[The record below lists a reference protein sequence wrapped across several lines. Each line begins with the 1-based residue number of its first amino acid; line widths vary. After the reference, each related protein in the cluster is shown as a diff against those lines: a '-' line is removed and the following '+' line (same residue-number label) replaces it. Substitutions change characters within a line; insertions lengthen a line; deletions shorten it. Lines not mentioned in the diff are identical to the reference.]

1 MASGPRRRRPRSA
14 LKPRTPDPRRL
25 DSDIGAI
32 TKRNPSDKMDMRVSR
47 GRVPAIKEETM
58 GYLRGVVHGAI
69 IGGAVALLYAPK
81 PGRQMRE
88 ELSERLDQVRGQ
100 MQPVLDQA
108 QGGVDS
114 ARPPVKAGLPE
125 KTTAFNVNRLCG
137 SGLQAINSAVQ
148 ELRTGEAQVV
158 VAGGNENMSIQ
169 PYLLPRSQVGW
180 RLGEATLIDGTMSLV
195 TDPFGRYQM
204 GSTAEKVADRYG
216 VSREAQDKFAAE
228 SQRRAAAAIAEGR
241 FDDQIVPV
249 AIPQKKGEPVIATV
263 DEHPR
268 PGTTMESLGR
278 LKPAFREGGSV
289 TAGNSSGINDAGAAI
304 VVMSRGKAGEL
315 GVTPQL
321 EWIADAVA
329 GIAPEIMGVAPIFAV
344 QNLLR
349 KVGMTI
355 NDIDVMEL
363 DEAFAAQA
371 VAVIRELEIDPD
383 RVNPNGGAIALGH
396 PVGATGAIL
405 TIKLAYEL
413 KRRQAEWG
421 IVTMCIG
428 GGQGIATLF
437 RNLN

>member
-1 MASGPRRRRPRSA
+1 M
-14 LKPRTPDPRRL
+14 T
-25 DSDIGAI
+25 
-32 TKRNPSDKMDMRVSR
+32 RN
-47 GRVPAIKEETM
+47 GEGI
-58 GYLRGVVHGAI
+58 VVA
-69 IGGAVALLYAPK
+69 
-81 PGRQMRE
+81 
-88 ELSERLDQVRGQ
+88 
-100 MQPVLDQA
+100 
-108 QGGVDS
+108 GGVRTAIGKFAGAFKDTPTS
-114 ARPPVKAGLPE
+114 DLGANAIRAAVERAGISPDVVDEVILGCVGQVGEDAFNARLATLKAGLPE

-180 RLGEATLIDGTMSLV
+180 RLGEAALIDGTLSLV

-204 GSTAEKVADRYG
+204 GATAEKVADRYG
-216 VSREAQDKFAAE
+216 VSRQSQDAFAAE

-241 FDDQIVPV
+241 FNDQIVPV
-249 AIPQKKGEPVIATV
+249 AIPQKKGDPLIAQI

-268 PGTTMESLGR
+268 PGTTVESLGR

-289 TAGNSSGINDAGAAI
+289 TAGNSSGINDAGAAV
-304 VVMSRGKAGEL
+304 VVMTRAKADQL
-315 GVTPQL
+315 GVKPQL
-321 EWIADAVA
+321 EWVADAVA

-344 QNLLR
+344 QNLLK

-355 NDIDVMEL
+355 NDIDLMEL
-363 DEAFAAQA
+363 NEAFAAQA
-371 VAVIRELEIDPD
+371 VAVIRELEIDPEK
-383 RVNPNGGAIALGH
+383 VNPNGGAIALGH

-405 TIKLAYEL
+405 TVKLAYEL

>member
-1 MASGPRRRRPRSA
+1 MSLNGE
-14 LKPRTPDPRRL
+14 
-25 DSDIGAI
+25 AI
-32 TKRNPSDKMDMRVSR
+32 
-47 GRVPAIKEETM
+47 
-58 GYLRGVVHGAI
+58 VVA
-69 IGGAVALLYAPK
+69 
-81 PGRQMRE
+81 
-88 ELSERLDQVRGQ
+88 
-100 MQPVLDQA
+100 
-108 QGGVDS
+108 GGVRTAIGKFAGAFKDTPTSDLGAS
-114 ARPPVKAGLPE
+114 AIRAAVDRAGISPQVIDEVILGCVGQVGEDAFNARLATLKAGLPE

-169 PYLLPRSQVGW
+169 PYLLPRAQVGW
-180 RLGEATLIDGTMSLV
+180 RLGEAALIDGTLSLV

-204 GSTAEKVADRYG
+204 GATAEKVADRYG
-216 VSREAQDKFAAE
+216 VSRQAQDAFAAE
-228 SQRRAAAAIAEGR
+228 SQRRAAAAIAQGR
-241 FDDQIVPV
+241 FKDQIVPI
-249 AIPQKKGEPVIATV
+249 AIPQKKGEPIVAQI

-268 PGTTMESLGR
+268 PATTVESLGR

-289 TAGNSSGINDAGAAI
+289 TAGNSSGINDAGAAV
-304 VVMSRGKAGEL
+304 VVMTRAKAAEL
-315 GVTPQL
+315 GVNPQL
-321 EWIADAVA
+321 EWVADAVA

-344 QNLLR
+344 QNLLK

-355 NDIDVMEL
+355 NDVDLMEL
-363 DEAFAAQA
+363 NEAFAAQA
-371 VAVIRELEIDPD
+371 VAVIRELEIDPEK
-383 RVNPNGGAIALGH
+383 VNPNGGAIALGH

-405 TIKLAYEL
+405 TVKLAYEL

>member
-1 MASGPRRRRPRSA
+1 M
-14 LKPRTPDPRRL
+14 T
-25 DSDIGAI
+25 
-32 TKRNPSDKMDMRVSR
+32 RN
-47 GRVPAIKEETM
+47 GEGI
-58 GYLRGVVHGAI
+58 VVA
-69 IGGAVALLYAPK
+69 
-81 PGRQMRE
+81 
-88 ELSERLDQVRGQ
+88 
-100 MQPVLDQA
+100 
-108 QGGVDS
+108 GGVRTAIGKFAGAFKDTPTS
-114 ARPPVKAGLPE
+114 DLGANAIRAAVERAGISPDVVDEVILGCVGQVGEDAFNARLATLKAGLPE

-169 PYLLPRSQVGW
+169 PYLLPRAQVGW
-180 RLGEATLIDGTMSLV
+180 RLGEAALIDGTLSLV

-204 GSTAEKVADRYG
+204 GATAEKVADRYG
-216 VSREAQDKFAAE
+216 VSRQAQDAFAAE

-241 FDDQIVPV
+241 FHDQIVPV
-249 AIPQKKGEPVIATV
+249 AIPQKKGDPVIAQL

-268 PGTTMESLGR
+268 PGTTLESLGR

-289 TAGNSSGINDAGAAI
+289 TAGNSSGINDAGAAV
-304 VVMSRGKAGEL
+304 VVMTRAKADEL

-321 EWIADAVA
+321 EWVADAVA

-344 QNLLR
+344 QNLLK

-355 NDIDVMEL
+355 NDIDLMEL
-363 DEAFAAQA
+363 NEAFAAQA

-383 RVNPNGGAIALGH
+383 KVNPNGGAIALGH

-405 TIKLAYEL
+405 TVKLAYEL
-413 KRRQAEWG
+413 KRRHKEWG

>member
-1 MASGPRRRRPRSA
+1 M
-14 LKPRTPDPRRL
+14 T
-25 DSDIGAI
+25 
-32 TKRNPSDKMDMRVSR
+32 RN
-47 GRVPAIKEETM
+47 GEGI
-58 GYLRGVVHGAI
+58 VVA
-69 IGGAVALLYAPK
+69 
-81 PGRQMRE
+81 
-88 ELSERLDQVRGQ
+88 
-100 MQPVLDQA
+100 
-108 QGGVDS
+108 GGVRTAIGKFAGAFKDTPS
-114 ARPPVKAGLPE
+114 SDLGANAIRAAVERAGIAPDVVDEVILGCVGQVGEDAFNARLATLKAGLPE

-228 SQRRAAAAIAEGR
+228 SQRRAASAIAEGR

-249 AIPQKKGEPVIATV
+249 AIPQKKGDPVIAKV

-268 PGTTMESLGR
+268 PGTTIESLGR

-289 TAGNSSGINDAGAAI
+289 TAGNSSGINDAGAAV
-304 VVMSRGKAGEL
+304 VVMTRAKADEL

-321 EWIADAVA
+321 EWVADAVA
-329 GIAPEIMGVAPIFAV
+329 GVAPEIMGVAPIFAV
-344 QNLLR
+344 QNLLK
-349 KVGMTI
+349 KVRMTI
-355 NDIDVMEL
+355 NDIDLMEL
-363 DEAFAAQA
+363 NEAFAAQA
-371 VAVIRELEIDPD
+371 VAVIRELEIDPGK
-383 RVNPNGGAIALGH
+383 VNPNGGAIALGH

-405 TIKLAYEL
+405 TVKLAYEL
-413 KRRQAEWG
+413 KRRKAEWG

>member
-1 MASGPRRRRPRSA
+1 V
-14 LKPRTPDPRRL
+14 T
-25 DSDIGAI
+25 
-32 TKRNPSDKMDMRVSR
+32 RN
-47 GRVPAIKEETM
+47 GEGI
-58 GYLRGVVHGAI
+58 VVA
-69 IGGAVALLYAPK
+69 
-81 PGRQMRE
+81 
-88 ELSERLDQVRGQ
+88 
-100 MQPVLDQA
+100 
-108 QGGVDS
+108 GGVRTAIGKFAGAFKDTPS
-114 ARPPVKAGLPE
+114 SDLGANAIRAAVERAGIAPEVVDEVILGCVGQVGEDAFNARLATLKAGLPE

-137 SGLQAINSAVQ
+137 SGLQAINSAAQ

-228 SQRRAAAAIAEGR
+228 SQRRAASAIAEGR
-241 FDDQIVPV
+241 FDDQIVPI
-249 AIPQKKGEPVIATV
+249 AIPQKKGDPVIAKV

-268 PGTTMESLGR
+268 PGTTIESLGR

-289 TAGNSSGINDAGAAI
+289 TAGNSSGINDAGAAV
-304 VVMSRGKAGEL
+304 VVMTRAKADEL

-321 EWIADAVA
+321 EWVADAVA
-329 GIAPEIMGVAPIFAV
+329 GVAPEIMGVAPIFAV
-344 QNLLR
+344 QNLLK

-355 NDIDVMEL
+355 NDIDLMEL
-363 DEAFAAQA
+363 NEAFAAQA
-371 VAVIRELEIDPD
+371 VAVIRELEIDPEK
-383 RVNPNGGAIALGH
+383 VNPNGGAIALGH

-405 TIKLAYEL
+405 TVKLAYEL
-413 KRRQAEWG
+413 KRQKAEWG

>member
-1 MASGPRRRRPRSA
+1 V
-14 LKPRTPDPRRL
+14 T
-25 DSDIGAI
+25 
-32 TKRNPSDKMDMRVSR
+32 RN
-47 GRVPAIKEETM
+47 GEGI
-58 GYLRGVVHGAI
+58 VVA
-69 IGGAVALLYAPK
+69 
-81 PGRQMRE
+81 
-88 ELSERLDQVRGQ
+88 
-100 MQPVLDQA
+100 
-108 QGGVDS
+108 GGVRTAIGKFAGAFKDTPS
-114 ARPPVKAGLPE
+114 SDLGANAIRAAVERAGIGPDVVDEVILGCVGQVGEGAFNARLATLKAGLPE

-180 RLGEATLIDGTMSLV
+180 RLGDATLIDGTMSLV

-228 SQRRAAAAIAEGR
+228 SQRRTAAAIAEGR

-249 AIPQKKGEPVIATV
+249 AIPQKKGDPVIARV

-289 TAGNSSGINDAGAAI
+289 TAGNSSGINDAGAA
-304 VVMSRGKAGEL
+304 VVVLTKAKADEL

-321 EWIADAVA
+321 EWVADAVA

-344 QNLLR
+344 QNLLK

-355 NDIDVMEL
+355 NDIDLMEL
-363 DEAFAAQA
+363 NEAFAAQA
-371 VAVIRELEIDPD
+371 VAVIRELEIDPEK
-383 RVNPNGGAIALGH
+383 VNPNGGAIALGH

-405 TIKLAYEL
+405 TVKLAYEL
-413 KRRQAEWG
+413 KRRKAEWG

>member
-1 MASGPRRRRPRSA
+1 M
-14 LKPRTPDPRRL
+14 
-25 DSDIGAI
+25 
-32 TKRNPSDKMDMRVSR
+32 
-47 GRVPAIKEETM
+47 
-58 GYLRGVVHGAI
+58 
-69 IGGAVALLYAPK
+69 VA
-81 PGRQMRE
+81 
-88 ELSERLDQVRGQ
+88 
-100 MQPVLDQA
+100 
-108 QGGVDS
+108 GGVRTAIGKFAGAFKDTPTSDLGAS
-114 ARPPVKAGLPE
+114 AIRAAVERAGISAELVDEVILGCVGQVGEDAFNARLATLKAGLPE

-204 GSTAEKVADRYG
+204 GATAEKVADRYG
-216 VSREAQDKFAAE
+216 VSREAQDQFAAE

-241 FDDQIVPV
+241 FKDQIVPV
-249 AIPQKKGEPVIATV
+249 AIPQKKGDPVMANL

-268 PGTTMESLGR
+268 AGTTVESLGR
-278 LKPAFREGGSV
+278 LRPAFREGGSV
-289 TAGNSSGINDAGAAI
+289 TAGNSSGINDAGAAV
-304 VVMSRGKAGEL
+304 VVMTRARAAEL
-315 GVTPQL
+315 GVTAQL

-344 QNLLR
+344 QNLLK

-355 NDIDVMEL
+355 NDIDLMEL
-363 DEAFAAQA
+363 NEAFAAQA
-371 VAVIRELEIDPD
+371 VAVIRELEIDPE

-405 TIKLAYEL
+405 TVKLAYEL
-413 KRRQAEWG
+413 RRRQAEWG

-437 RNLN
+437 RNPN

>member
-1 MASGPRRRRPRSA
+1 MTRNGGEGIVVAGGM
-14 LKPRTPDPRRL
+14 RTAIGKFAGAFKDTPSSDLGANAIRAAVERAGISPEVVDEVILGCVGQVGEDAFNARL
-25 DSDIGAI
+25 A
-32 TKRNPSDKMDMRVSR
+32 T
-47 GRVPAIKEETM
+47 
-58 GYLRGVVHGAI
+58 L
-69 IGGAVALLYAPK
+69 
-81 PGRQMRE
+81 
-88 ELSERLDQVRGQ
+88 
-100 MQPVLDQA
+100 
-108 QGGVDS
+108 
-114 ARPPVKAGLPE
+114 KAGLPE

-180 RLGEATLIDGTMSLV
+180 RLGEATLIDGTISLV

-228 SQRRAAAAIAEGR
+228 SQRRAAAAIADGR

-249 AIPQKKGEPVIATV
+249 AIPQKKGDPVIARV

-268 PGTTMESLGR
+268 PATTMESLGR

-289 TAGNSSGINDAGAAI
+289 TAGNSSGINDAGAAV
-304 VVMSRGKAGEL
+304 VVMTKATAEQL

-321 EWIADAVA
+321 EWVADAVA

-344 QNLLR
+344 QNLLK

-355 NDIDVMEL
+355 NDIDLMEL
-363 DEAFAAQA
+363 NEAFAAQA
-371 VAVIRELEIDPD
+371 VAVIRELEIDPEK
-383 RVNPNGGAIALGH
+383 VNPNGGAIALGH

-405 TIKLAYEL
+405 TVKLAYEL

>member
-1 MASGPRRRRPRSA
+1 V
-14 LKPRTPDPRRL
+14 T
-25 DSDIGAI
+25 
-32 TKRNPSDKMDMRVSR
+32 RN
-47 GRVPAIKEETM
+47 GEGI
-58 GYLRGVVHGAI
+58 VVA
-69 IGGAVALLYAPK
+69 
-81 PGRQMRE
+81 
-88 ELSERLDQVRGQ
+88 
-100 MQPVLDQA
+100 
-108 QGGVDS
+108 GGVRTAIGKFAGAFKDTPS
-114 ARPPVKAGLPE
+114 SDLGANAIRAAVERAGIGPEVVDEVILGCVGQVGEDAFNARLATLKAGLPE

-137 SGLQAINSAVQ
+137 SGLQAINSAAQ

-228 SQRRAAAAIAEGR
+228 SQRRAASAIAEGR
-241 FDDQIVPV
+241 FDDQIVPI
-249 AIPQKKGEPVIATV
+249 AIPQKKGDPVIAKV

-268 PGTTMESLGR
+268 PGTTIESLGR

-289 TAGNSSGINDAGAAI
+289 TAGNSSGINDAGAAV
-304 VVMSRGKAGEL
+304 VVMTRAKADEL

-321 EWIADAVA
+321 EWVADAVA
-329 GIAPEIMGVAPIFAV
+329 GVAPEIMGVAPIFAV
-344 QNLLR
+344 QNLLK

-355 NDIDVMEL
+355 NDIDLMEL
-363 DEAFAAQA
+363 NEAFAAQA
-371 VAVIRELEIDPD
+371 VAVIRELEIDPEK
-383 RVNPNGGAIALGH
+383 VNPNGGAIALGH

-405 TIKLAYEL
+405 TVKLAYEL
-413 KRRQAEWG
+413 KRRKAEWG

>member
-1 MASGPRRRRPRSA
+1 MIRRWPARDGRGSGRP
-14 LKPRTPDPRRL
+14 
-25 DSDIGAI
+25 
-32 TKRNPSDKMDMRVSR
+32 VS
-47 GRVPAIKEETM
+47 GS
-58 GYLRGVVHGAI
+58 
-69 IGGAVALLYAPK
+69 GAVIGFGSAVDRAGVSPEVIDEVILGCVGQVGEDAFNA
-81 PGRQMRE
+81 
-88 ELSERLDQVRGQ
+88 RLAT
-100 MQPVLDQA
+100 L
-108 QGGVDS
+108 
-114 ARPPVKAGLPE
+114 KAGLPE

-169 PYLLPRSQVGW
+169 PYLLPRAQVGW
-180 RLGEATLIDGTMSLV
+180 RLGEAALIDGTLSLV

-204 GSTAEKVADRYG
+204 GATAEKVADRYG
-216 VSREAQDKFAAE
+216 VSRHAQDAFAAE

-241 FDDQIVPV
+241 FKDQIVPI
-249 AIPQKKGEPVIATV
+249 AIPQKKGEPIVAQI

-268 PGTTMESLGR
+268 PATTVESLGR

-289 TAGNSSGINDAGAAI
+289 TAGNSSGINDAGAAV
-304 VVMSRGKAGEL
+304 VVMTRAKAAEL
-315 GVTPQL
+315 GVNPQL
-321 EWIADAVA
+321 EWVADAVA

-344 QNLLR
+344 QNLLK

-355 NDIDVMEL
+355 NDVDLMEL
-363 DEAFAAQA
+363 NEAFAAQA
-371 VAVIRELEIDPD
+371 VAVIRELEIDPEK
-383 RVNPNGGAIALGH
+383 VNPNGGAIALGH

-405 TIKLAYEL
+405 TVKLAYEL

>member
-1 MASGPRRRRPRSA
+1 MTRNGEGIVVAGGV
-14 LKPRTPDPRRL
+14 RTAIGKFAGAFKDTPS
-25 DSDIGAI
+25 SDLGA
-32 TKRNPSDKMDMRVSR
+32 N
-47 GRVPAIKEETM
+47 AI
-58 GYLRGVVHGAI
+58 RA
-69 IGGAVALLYAPK
+69 AVARAGIGPDVVDEVILGCVGQVGEDAFNA
-81 PGRQMRE
+81 
-88 ELSERLDQVRGQ
+88 RLAT
-100 MQPVLDQA
+100 L
-108 QGGVDS
+108 
-114 ARPPVKAGLPE
+114 KAGLPE

-216 VSREAQDKFAAE
+216 ISREAQDKFAAE
-228 SQRRAAAAIAEGR
+228 SQRRTAAAIAEGR

-249 AIPQKKGEPVIATV
+249 AIPQKRGDPVIARV

-289 TAGNSSGINDAGAAI
+289 TAGNSSGINDAGAA
-304 VVMSRGKAGEL
+304 VVVLTKAKADEL

-321 EWIADAVA
+321 EWVADAVA

-344 QNLLR
+344 QNLLK

-355 NDIDVMEL
+355 NDIDLMEL
-363 DEAFAAQA
+363 NEAFAAHA
-371 VAVIRELEIDPD
+371 VAVIRELEIDPEK
-383 RVNPNGGAIALGH
+383 VNPNGGAIALGH

-405 TIKLAYEL
+405 TVKLAYEL
-413 KRRQAEWG
+413 KRRKAEWG

>member
-1 MASGPRRRRPRSA
+1 MTRNGEGIVVAGGV
-14 LKPRTPDPRRL
+14 RTAIGKFAGAFKDTPS
-25 DSDIGAI
+25 SDLGA
-32 TKRNPSDKMDMRVSR
+32 N
-47 GRVPAIKEETM
+47 AI
-58 GYLRGVVHGAI
+58 RA
-69 IGGAVALLYAPK
+69 AVARAGIGPDVVDEVILGCVGQVGEDAFNA
-81 PGRQMRE
+81 
-88 ELSERLDQVRGQ
+88 RLAT
-100 MQPVLDQA
+100 L
-108 QGGVDS
+108 
-114 ARPPVKAGLPE
+114 KAGLPE

-180 RLGEATLIDGTMSLV
+180 RLGDATLIDGTMSLV

-249 AIPQKKGEPVIATV
+249 AIPQKKGDPVIARI

-268 PGTTMESLGR
+268 PATTMESLGR

-289 TAGNSSGINDAGAAI
+289 TAGNSSGINDAGAAV
-304 VVMSRGKAGEL
+304 VVMTKAKADEL

-321 EWIADAVA
+321 EWVADAVA

-344 QNLLR
+344 QNLLK

-355 NDIDVMEL
+355 NDIDLMEL
-363 DEAFAAQA
+363 NEAFAAQA
-371 VAVIRELEIDPD
+371 VAVIRELEIDPQK
-383 RVNPNGGAIALGH
+383 VNPNGGAIALGH

-405 TIKLAYEL
+405 TVKLAYEL
-413 KRRQAEWG
+413 KRRKAEWG

>member
-1 MASGPRRRRPRSA
+1 MLNGEG
-14 LKPRTPDPRRL
+14 
-25 DSDIGAI
+25 I
-32 TKRNPSDKMDMRVSR
+32 
-47 GRVPAIKEETM
+47 
-58 GYLRGVVHGAI
+58 VVA
-69 IGGAVALLYAPK
+69 
-81 PGRQMRE
+81 
-88 ELSERLDQVRGQ
+88 
-100 MQPVLDQA
+100 
-108 QGGVDS
+108 GGVRTAIGKFAGAFKDTPS
-114 ARPPVKAGLPE
+114 SDLGANAIRAAVQRAGIEPSVVDEVILGCVGQVGEDAFNARLATLKAGLPE

-321 EWIADAVA
+321 EWVADAVA

-344 QNLLR
+344 QNLLK

-355 NDIDVMEL
+355 NDIDLMEL
-363 DEAFAAQA
+363 NEAFAAQA
-371 VAVIRELEIDPD
+371 VAVIRELEIDPEK
-383 RVNPNGGAIALGH
+383 VNPNGGAIALGH

-405 TIKLAYEL
+405 TVKLAYEL
-413 KRRQAEWG
+413 KRRKAEWG

>member
-1 MASGPRRRRPRSA
+1 
-14 LKPRTPDPRRL
+14 
-25 DSDIGAI
+25 
-32 TKRNPSDKMDMRVSR
+32 VSR
-47 GRVPAIKEETM
+47 NGEGI
-58 GYLRGVVHGAI
+58 VVA
-69 IGGAVALLYAPK
+69 
-81 PGRQMRE
+81 
-88 ELSERLDQVRGQ
+88 
-100 MQPVLDQA
+100 
-108 QGGVDS
+108 GGVRTAIGKFAGAFKDTPS
-114 ARPPVKAGLPE
+114 SDLGANAIRAAVERAGIAPDVVDEVILGCVGQVGEDAFNARLATLKAGLPE

-137 SGLQAINSAVQ
+137 SGLQAINSAAQ

-228 SQRRAAAAIAEGR
+228 SQRRAASAIAEGR

-249 AIPQKKGEPVIATV
+249 AIPQKKGDPVIAKV

-268 PGTTMESLGR
+268 PGTTIESLGR

-289 TAGNSSGINDAGAAI
+289 TAGNSSGINDAGAAV
-304 VVMSRGKAGEL
+304 VVMTRAKADEL

-321 EWIADAVA
+321 EWVADAVA
-329 GIAPEIMGVAPIFAV
+329 GVAPEIMGVAPIFAV
-344 QNLLR
+344 QNLLK
-349 KVGMTI
+349 KVRMTI
-355 NDIDVMEL
+355 NDIDLMEL
-363 DEAFAAQA
+363 NEAFAAQA
-371 VAVIRELEIDPD
+371 VAVIRELEIDPGK
-383 RVNPNGGAIALGH
+383 VNPNGGAIALGH

-405 TIKLAYEL
+405 TVKLAYEL
-413 KRRQAEWG
+413 KRRKAEWG

>member
-1 MASGPRRRRPRSA
+1 
-14 LKPRTPDPRRL
+14 
-25 DSDIGAI
+25 
-32 TKRNPSDKMDMRVSR
+32 VSLN
-47 GRVPAIKEETM
+47 GEGI
-58 GYLRGVVHGAI
+58 VVA
-69 IGGAVALLYAPK
+69 
-81 PGRQMRE
+81 
-88 ELSERLDQVRGQ
+88 
-100 MQPVLDQA
+100 
-108 QGGVDS
+108 GGVRTAIGKFAGAFKDTPTSDLGAS
-114 ARPPVKAGLPE
+114 AIRAAVDRAGIPPEVIDEVILGCVGQVGEDAFNARLATLKAGLPE

-169 PYLLPRSQVGW
+169 PYLLPRAQVGW
-180 RLGEATLIDGTMSLV
+180 RLGEAALIDGTLSLV

-204 GSTAEKVADRYG
+204 GATAEKVADRYG
-216 VSREAQDKFAAE
+216 VSRQAQDAFAAE

-241 FDDQIVPV
+241 FKDQIVPI
-249 AIPQKKGEPVIATV
+249 AIPQKKGEPFVAQV

-268 PGTTMESLGR
+268 PATTVESLGR

-289 TAGNSSGINDAGAAI
+289 TAGNSSGINDAGAAV
-304 VVMSRGKAGEL
+304 VVMTRAKAAAL
-315 GVTPQL
+315 GVSPQL
-321 EWIADAVA
+321 EWVADAVA

-344 QNLLR
+344 QNLLK

-355 NDIDVMEL
+355 NDIDLMEL
-363 DEAFAAQA
+363 NEAFAAQA
-371 VAVIRELEIDPD
+371 VAVIRELEIDPEK
-383 RVNPNGGAIALGH
+383 VNPNGGAIALGH

-405 TIKLAYEL
+405 TVKLAYEL

>member
-1 MASGPRRRRPRSA
+1 M
-14 LKPRTPDPRRL
+14 T
-25 DSDIGAI
+25 
-32 TKRNPSDKMDMRVSR
+32 RN
-47 GRVPAIKEETM
+47 GEGI
-58 GYLRGVVHGAI
+58 VVA
-69 IGGAVALLYAPK
+69 
-81 PGRQMRE
+81 
-88 ELSERLDQVRGQ
+88 
-100 MQPVLDQA
+100 
-108 QGGVDS
+108 GGVRTAIGKFAGAFKDTPS
-114 ARPPVKAGLPE
+114 SDLGANAIRAAVQRAGIAPEVVDEVILGCVGQVGEDAFNARLATLKAGLPE

-228 SQRRAAAAIAEGR
+228 SQSRAAAAITEGR

-321 EWIADAVA
+321 EWVADAVA

-344 QNLLR
+344 QNLLK

-355 NDIDVMEL
+355 NDIDLMEL
-363 DEAFAAQA
+363 NEAFAAQA
-371 VAVIRELEIDPD
+371 VAVIRELEIDPEK
-383 RVNPNGGAIALGH
+383 VNPNGGAIALGH

-405 TIKLAYEL
+405 TVKLAYEL
-413 KRRQAEWG
+413 KRRKAEWG

>member
-1 MASGPRRRRPRSA
+1 VNGEG
-14 LKPRTPDPRRL
+14 
-25 DSDIGAI
+25 I
-32 TKRNPSDKMDMRVSR
+32 
-47 GRVPAIKEETM
+47 
-58 GYLRGVVHGAI
+58 VVA
-69 IGGAVALLYAPK
+69 
-81 PGRQMRE
+81 
-88 ELSERLDQVRGQ
+88 
-100 MQPVLDQA
+100 
-108 QGGVDS
+108 GGVRTAIGKFAGAFKDTPTS
-114 ARPPVKAGLPE
+114 DLGANAIRAAVERAGISPEVVDEVILGCVGQVGEDAFNARLATLKAGLPE

-180 RLGEATLIDGTMSLV
+180 RLGEAALIDGTLSLV

-204 GSTAEKVADRYG
+204 GATAEKVADRYG
-216 VSREAQDKFAAE
+216 VSRQAQDSFAAE

-241 FDDQIVPV
+241 FTDQIVSV
-249 AIPQKKGEPVIATV
+249 AIPQKKGDPVIANV

-278 LKPAFREGGSV
+278 LKPAFRDGGSV
-289 TAGNSSGINDAGAAI
+289 TAGNSSGINDAGAAV
-304 VVMSRGKAGEL
+304 VVMTRAKAAEL

-321 EWIADAVA
+321 EWVADAVA

-344 QNLLR
+344 QNLLK
-349 KVGMTI
+349 KVGMTL
-355 NDIDVMEL
+355 NDIDLMEL
-363 DEAFAAQA
+363 NEAFAAQA
-371 VAVIRELEIDPD
+371 VAVIRELEIDPEK
-383 RVNPNGGAIALGH
+383 VNPNGGAIALGH

-405 TIKLAYEL
+405 TVKLAYEL

>member
-1 MASGPRRRRPRSA
+1 V
-14 LKPRTPDPRRL
+14 T
-25 DSDIGAI
+25 
-32 TKRNPSDKMDMRVSR
+32 RN
-47 GRVPAIKEETM
+47 GEGI
-58 GYLRGVVHGAI
+58 VVA
-69 IGGAVALLYAPK
+69 
-81 PGRQMRE
+81 
-88 ELSERLDQVRGQ
+88 
-100 MQPVLDQA
+100 
-108 QGGVDS
+108 GGVRTAIGKFAGAFKDTPS
-114 ARPPVKAGLPE
+114 SDLGANAIRAAVERAGIGPDVVDEVILGCVGQVGEDAFNARLATLKAGLPE

-228 SQRRAAAAIAEGR
+228 SQRRTAAAIAEGR

-249 AIPQKKGEPVIATV
+249 AIPQKKGDPVIARV

-289 TAGNSSGINDAGAAI
+289 TAGNSSGINDAGAA
-304 VVMSRGKAGEL
+304 VVVLTKAKADEL

-321 EWIADAVA
+321 EWVADAVA

-344 QNLLR
+344 QNLLK

-355 NDIDVMEL
+355 NDIDLMEL
-363 DEAFAAQA
+363 NEAFAAQA
-371 VAVIRELEIDPD
+371 VAVIRELEIDPEK
-383 RVNPNGGAIALGH
+383 VNPNGGAIALGH

-405 TIKLAYEL
+405 TVKLAYEL
-413 KRRQAEWG
+413 KRRKAEWG

>member
-1 MASGPRRRRPRSA
+1 M
-14 LKPRTPDPRRL
+14 
-25 DSDIGAI
+25 
-32 TKRNPSDKMDMRVSR
+32 RN
-47 GRVPAIKEETM
+47 GEGI
-58 GYLRGVVHGAI
+58 VVA
-69 IGGAVALLYAPK
+69 
-81 PGRQMRE
+81 
-88 ELSERLDQVRGQ
+88 
-100 MQPVLDQA
+100 
-108 QGGVDS
+108 GGVRTAIGKFAGAFKDTPS
-114 ARPPVKAGLPE
+114 SDLGANAIRAAVQRAGIEPSVVDEVILGCVGQVGEDAFNARLATLKAGLPE

-249 AIPQKKGEPVIATV
+249 AIPQKKGDPVIARV

-268 PGTTMESLGR
+268 PGTTVESLSR

-289 TAGNSSGINDAGAAI
+289 TAGNSSGINDAGAAV
-304 VVMSRGKAGEL
+304 VVMTREKADEL

-321 EWIADAVA
+321 EWVADAVA

-344 QNLLR
+344 QNLLK

-355 NDIDVMEL
+355 NDIDLMEL
-363 DEAFAAQA
+363 NEAFAAQA
-371 VAVIRELEIDPD
+371 VAVIRELEIDPEK
-383 RVNPNGGAIALGH
+383 VNPNGGAIALGH

-405 TIKLAYEL
+405 TVKLAYEL

>member
-1 MASGPRRRRPRSA
+1 VTQNGEG
-14 LKPRTPDPRRL
+14 
-25 DSDIGAI
+25 I
-32 TKRNPSDKMDMRVSR
+32 
-47 GRVPAIKEETM
+47 
-58 GYLRGVVHGAI
+58 VVA
-69 IGGAVALLYAPK
+69 
-81 PGRQMRE
+81 
-88 ELSERLDQVRGQ
+88 
-100 MQPVLDQA
+100 
-108 QGGVDS
+108 GGVRTAIGKFAGAFKDTPTS
-114 ARPPVKAGLPE
+114 DLGANAIRAAVERAGISPDVVDEVILGCVGQVGEDAFNARLATLKAGLPE

-169 PYLLPRSQVGW
+169 PYLLPRAQVGW
-180 RLGEATLIDGTMSLV
+180 RLGEAALIDGTLSLV

-204 GSTAEKVADRYG
+204 GATAEKVADRYG
-216 VSREAQDKFAAE
+216 VSRQAQDAFAAE

-241 FDDQIVPV
+241 FNDQIVPV
-249 AIPQKKGEPVIATV
+249 AIPQKKGDPVIAQL

-268 PGTTMESLGR
+268 PGTTVESLGR

-289 TAGNSSGINDAGAAI
+289 TAGNSSGINDAGAAV
-304 VVMSRGKAGEL
+304 VVMTRAKAGEL

-321 EWIADAVA
+321 EWVADAVA

-344 QNLLR
+344 QNLLK

-355 NDIDVMEL
+355 NDIDLMEL
-363 DEAFAAQA
+363 NEAFAAQA
-371 VAVIRELEIDPD
+371 VAVIRELEIDPEK
-383 RVNPNGGAIALGH
+383 VNPNGGAIALGH

-405 TIKLAYEL
+405 TVKLAYEL

>member
-1 MASGPRRRRPRSA
+1 MALNGE
-14 LKPRTPDPRRL
+14 
-25 DSDIGAI
+25 AI
-32 TKRNPSDKMDMRVSR
+32 
-47 GRVPAIKEETM
+47 
-58 GYLRGVVHGAI
+58 VVA
-69 IGGAVALLYAPK
+69 
-81 PGRQMRE
+81 
-88 ELSERLDQVRGQ
+88 
-100 MQPVLDQA
+100 
-108 QGGVDS
+108 GGVRTAIGKFAGAFKDTPTSDLGAS
-114 ARPPVKAGLPE
+114 AIRAAVDRAGVSPQVIDEVILGCVGQVGEDAFNARLATLKAGLPE

-169 PYLLPRSQVGW
+169 PYLLPRAQVGW
-180 RLGEATLIDGTMSLV
+180 RLGEAALIDGTLSLA

-204 GSTAEKVADRYG
+204 GATAEKVADRYG
-216 VSREAQDKFAAE
+216 VSRQAQDAFAAE
-228 SQRRAAAAIAEGR
+228 SQRRAAAAIAQGR
-241 FDDQIVPV
+241 FKDQIVPI
-249 AIPQKKGEPVIATV
+249 AIPQKKGEPIVAQI

-268 PGTTMESLGR
+268 PATTVESLGR

-289 TAGNSSGINDAGAAI
+289 TAGNSSGINDAGAAV
-304 VVMSRGKAGEL
+304 VVMTRAKAAEL
-315 GVTPQL
+315 GVNPQL
-321 EWIADAVA
+321 EWVADAVA

-344 QNLLR
+344 QNLLK

-355 NDIDVMEL
+355 NDVDLMEL
-363 DEAFAAQA
+363 NEAFAAQA
-371 VAVIRELEIDPD
+371 VAVIRELEIDPEK
-383 RVNPNGGAIALGH
+383 VNPNGGAIALGH

-405 TIKLAYEL
+405 TVKLAYEL

>member
-1 MASGPRRRRPRSA
+1 
-14 LKPRTPDPRRL
+14 
-25 DSDIGAI
+25 
-32 TKRNPSDKMDMRVSR
+32 
-47 GRVPAIKEETM
+47 
-58 GYLRGVVHGAI
+58 
-69 IGGAVALLYAPK
+69 VAL
-81 PGRQMRE
+81 GRQG
-88 ELSERLDQVRGQ
+88 RGISR
-100 MQPVLDQA
+100 VNGDGIVVA
-108 QGGVDS
+108 GGVRTAIGKFAGAFKDTPTS
-114 ARPPVKAGLPE
+114 DLGANAIRAAVERAGISPEVVDEVILGCVGQVGEDAFNARLATLKAGLPE

-158 VAGGNENMSIQ
+158 VAGGNENMSVQ
-169 PYLLPRSQVGW
+169 PYLLPRSQVGS
-180 RLGEATLIDGTMSLV
+180 RLGDAALIDGTLSLV

-204 GSTAEKVADRYG
+204 GATAEKVADRYG

-241 FDDQIVPV
+241 FQDQIVPI
-249 AIPQKKGEPVIATV
+249 AIPQKKGDPVIANV

-289 TAGNSSGINDAGAAI
+289 TAGNSSGINDAGAAV
-304 VVMSRGKAGEL
+304 VVMSRAKADEL

-321 EWIADAVA
+321 EWVADAVA

-344 QNLLR
+344 QNLLK

-355 NDIDVMEL
+355 NDIDLMEL
-363 DEAFAAQA
+363 NEAFAAQA
-371 VAVIRELEIDPD
+371 VAVIRELEIDPEK
-383 RVNPNGGAIALGH
+383 VNPNGGAIALGH

-405 TIKLAYEL
+405 TVKLAYEL

>member
-1 MASGPRRRRPRSA
+1 M
-14 LKPRTPDPRRL
+14 T
-25 DSDIGAI
+25 
-32 TKRNPSDKMDMRVSR
+32 RN
-47 GRVPAIKEETM
+47 GEGI
-58 GYLRGVVHGAI
+58 VVA
-69 IGGAVALLYAPK
+69 
-81 PGRQMRE
+81 
-88 ELSERLDQVRGQ
+88 
-100 MQPVLDQA
+100 
-108 QGGVDS
+108 GGVRTAIGKFAGAFKDTPS
-114 ARPPVKAGLPE
+114 SDLGANAIRAAVERAGIGPEVVDEVILGCVGQVGEDAFNARLATLKAGLPE

-204 GSTAEKVADRYG
+204 GSTAEKVADRYD

-228 SQRRAAAAIAEGR
+228 SQRRTAAAIAEGR

-249 AIPQKKGEPVIATV
+249 AIPQKKGDPVIARV

-289 TAGNSSGINDAGAAI
+289 TAGNSSGINDAGAA
-304 VVMSRGKAGEL
+304 VVVLTKAKADEL

-321 EWIADAVA
+321 EWVADAVA
-329 GIAPEIMGVAPIFAV
+329 GVAPEIMGVAPIFAV
-344 QNLLR
+344 QNLLK

-355 NDIDVMEL
+355 NDIDLMEL
-363 DEAFAAQA
+363 NEAFAAQA
-371 VAVIRELEIDPD
+371 VAVIRELEIDPEK
-383 RVNPNGGAIALGH
+383 VNPNGGAIALGH

-405 TIKLAYEL
+405 TVKLAYEL
-413 KRRQAEWG
+413 KRRKAEWG

>member
-1 MASGPRRRRPRSA
+1 M
-14 LKPRTPDPRRL
+14 T
-25 DSDIGAI
+25 
-32 TKRNPSDKMDMRVSR
+32 RN
-47 GRVPAIKEETM
+47 GEGI
-58 GYLRGVVHGAI
+58 VVA
-69 IGGAVALLYAPK
+69 
-81 PGRQMRE
+81 
-88 ELSERLDQVRGQ
+88 
-100 MQPVLDQA
+100 
-108 QGGVDS
+108 GGVRTAIGKFAGAFKDTPS
-114 ARPPVKAGLPE
+114 SDLGANAIRAAVERAGIAPDVVDEVILGCVGQVGEDAFNARLATLKAGLPE

-228 SQRRAAAAIAEGR
+228 SQRRTAAAIAEGR

-249 AIPQKKGEPVIATV
+249 AIPQKKGDPVIARI

-268 PGTTMESLGR
+268 PATTMESLGR

-289 TAGNSSGINDAGAAI
+289 TAGNSSGINDAGAA
-304 VVMSRGKAGEL
+304 VVLMTRGKADEL

-321 EWIADAVA
+321 EWVANAVA

-344 QNLLR
+344 QNLLK

-355 NDIDVMEL
+355 NDIDLMEL
-363 DEAFAAQA
+363 NEAFAAQA
-371 VAVIRELEIDPD
+371 VAVIRELEIDPQK
-383 RVNPNGGAIALGH
+383 VNPNGGAIALGH

-405 TIKLAYEL
+405 TVKLAYEL
-413 KRRQAEWG
+413 KRRKAEWG

>member
-1 MASGPRRRRPRSA
+1 V
-14 LKPRTPDPRRL
+14 T
-25 DSDIGAI
+25 
-32 TKRNPSDKMDMRVSR
+32 RN
-47 GRVPAIKEETM
+47 GEGI
-58 GYLRGVVHGAI
+58 VVA
-69 IGGAVALLYAPK
+69 
-81 PGRQMRE
+81 
-88 ELSERLDQVRGQ
+88 
-100 MQPVLDQA
+100 
-108 QGGVDS
+108 GGVRTAIGKFAGAFKDTPS
-114 ARPPVKAGLPE
+114 SDLGANAIRAAVERAGISPEVVDEVILGCVGQVGEDAFNARLATLKAGLPE

-158 VAGGNENMSIQ
+158 VAGGNETMSIQ

-228 SQRRAAAAIAEGR
+228 SQRRAAAAIAQGR

-249 AIPQKKGEPVIATV
+249 AIPQKKGDPVIARV

-268 PGTTMESLGR
+268 PGTTVESLGR

-289 TAGNSSGINDAGAAI
+289 TAGNSSGINDAGAAV
-304 VVMSRGKAGEL
+304 VVMTGAKAAQL
-315 GVTPQL
+315 GVTAQL
-321 EWIADAVA
+321 EWVADAVA

-344 QNLLR
+344 QNLLK

-355 NDIDVMEL
+355 NDIDLMEL
-363 DEAFAAQA
+363 NEAFAAQA
-371 VAVIRELEIDPD
+371 VAVIRELEIDPEK
-383 RVNPNGGAIALGH
+383 VNPNGGAIALGH

-405 TIKLAYEL
+405 TVKLAYEL
-413 KRRQAEWG
+413 KRRKAEWG

>member
-1 MASGPRRRRPRSA
+1 VS
-14 LKPRTPDPRRL
+14 LN
-25 DSDIGAI
+25 GAGI
-32 TKRNPSDKMDMRVSR
+32 VI
-47 GRVPAIKEETM
+47 A
-58 GYLRGVVHGAI
+58 
-69 IGGAVALLYAPK
+69 
-81 PGRQMRE
+81 
-88 ELSERLDQVRGQ
+88 
-100 MQPVLDQA
+100 
-108 QGGVDS
+108 GGVRTAIGKFAGAFKDTPTSDLGAS
-114 ARPPVKAGLPE
+114 AIRAAVDRAGIAPELIDEVILGCVGQVGEDAFNARLATLKAGLPE

-169 PYLLPRSQVGW
+169 PYLLPRAQVGW
-180 RLGEATLIDGTMSLV
+180 RLGEAALIDGTLSLV

-204 GSTAEKVADRYG
+204 GATAEKVADRYG

-241 FDDQIVPV
+241 FKDQIVPV
-249 AIPQKKGEPVIATV
+249 AIPQKKGEPIIADL

-268 PGTTMESLGR
+268 PATTVESLGR

-289 TAGNSSGINDAGAAI
+289 TAGNSSGINDAGAAV
-304 VVMSRGKAGEL
+304 VVMTRTKADEL
-315 GVTPQL
+315 GVRPQL
-321 EWIADAVA
+321 EWVADAVA

-344 QNLLR
+344 QNLLK
-349 KVGMTI
+349 KVRMTI
-355 NDIDVMEL
+355 NDIDLMEL
-363 DEAFAAQA
+363 NEAFAAQA
-371 VAVIRELEIDPD
+371 VAVIRELEIDPEK
-383 RVNPNGGAIALGH
+383 VNPNGGAIALGH

-405 TIKLAYEL
+405 TVKLAYEL

>member
-1 MASGPRRRRPRSA
+1 VTRNGEGIVVAGGV
-14 LKPRTPDPRRL
+14 RTAIGKFAGAFKDTPS
-25 DSDIGAI
+25 SDLGA
-32 TKRNPSDKMDMRVSR
+32 N
-47 GRVPAIKEETM
+47 AI
-58 GYLRGVVHGAI
+58 RA
-69 IGGAVALLYAPK
+69 AVARAGIGPDVVDEVILGCVGQVGEDAFNA
-81 PGRQMRE
+81 
-88 ELSERLDQVRGQ
+88 RLAT
-100 MQPVLDQA
+100 L
-108 QGGVDS
+108 
-114 ARPPVKAGLPE
+114 KAGLPE

-249 AIPQKKGEPVIATV
+249 AIPQKKGDPVIARI

-268 PGTTMESLGR
+268 PATTMESLGR

-289 TAGNSSGINDAGAAI
+289 TAGNSSGINDAGAAV
-304 VVMSRGKAGEL
+304 VVMSRGKADEL

-321 EWIADAVA
+321 EWVADAVA

-344 QNLLR
+344 QNLLK

-355 NDIDVMEL
+355 NDIDLMEL
-363 DEAFAAQA
+363 NEAFAAQA
-371 VAVIRELEIDPD
+371 VAVIRELEIDPQK
-383 RVNPNGGAIALGH
+383 VNPNGGAIALGH

-405 TIKLAYEL
+405 TVKLAYEL
-413 KRRQAEWG
+413 KRRKAEWG

-437 RNLN
+437 RNPN